1 LVRVVQDARKE
12 AGFEIADRIKLH
24 LSGLG
29 THHGGVSLDQLIAVH
44 GAYVQSETL
53 AKEVNV
59 GAIPTDAHQ
68 VNVEIGGVPLE
79 IGVVRV

>member
-1 LVRVVQDARKE
+1 VQDARKE
-12 AGFEIADRIKLH
+12 AGFEIADRIKLY

-29 THHGGVSLDQLIAVH
+29 THHEGVSLDQLIEVH

-59 GAIPTDAHQ
+59 GPIPENGHQ
-68 VNVEIGGVPLE
+68 VNVEIGGVPLV
-79 IGVVRV
+79 IAVVRV